1 MAWVRNVALLI
12 LAGDV
17 LSIPA
22 TGEHQLEADTVSAVG
37 IEVGL
42 VWEEVTVKGAFWGLG
57 VIETVKSDGS
67 LAEEGLLSVFAGPEG
82 LLDVRDGVGE
92 VTLIGVACD
101 HLEASG
107 EGGEGSVA
115 CVGVEEVVSGRMLD
129 IIGGRQRTIANLS
142 KRNVNM

>member
-1 MAWVRNVALLI
+1 MALLI
-12 LAGDV
+12 LAGDI

-42 VWEEVTVKGAFWGLG
+42 VWEEVTVERTFRGLG
-57 VIETVKSDGS
+57 VVKTVESDGS
-67 LAEEGLLSVFAGPEG
+67 LAEEWLFSVFAGPEG

-92 VTLIGVACD
+92 VTLVGVACD

-107 EGGEGSVA
+107 KGGERGVA
-115 CVGVEEVVSGRMLD
+115 CVGVQEVVSGRVLD
-129 IIGGRQRTIANLS
+129 IVGG
-142 KRNVNM
+142 